1 MKYDMKKYIDY
12 LTKCMEKEKVKS
24 KCNDDDLRINYKL
37 MSTLMLGDYNTFKQR
52 AGDRLYMLGELKMQQ
67 AVALGHKSNVS
78 AYLYCQ
84 LKFCRDFFK
93 TKLED
98 FIALDDE
105 IKEYYIISNYVYRS
119 GVPIENGHM
128 FAICKDDTDYVA
140 YFEPLP
146 EETGFRNSYGEG
158 IPDVKEDNPIFEHV
172 LV

>member
-1 MKYDMKKYIDY
+1 
-12 LTKCMEKEKVKS
+12 ME
-24 KCNDDDLRINYKL
+24 NDCILIVDDEERMRKLIKDFLKQKNY
-37 MSTLMLGDYNTFKQR
+37 NIFKQR

-93 TKLED
+93 IKLED
-98 FIALDDE
+98 FITLGDE

-128 FAICKDDTDYVA
+128 FAICKDVTDYVA

>member
-1 MKYDMKKYIDY
+1 
-12 LTKCMEKEKVKS
+12 
-24 KCNDDDLRINYKL
+24 
-37 MSTLMLGDYNTFKQR
+37 
-52 AGDRLYMLGELKMQQ
+52 MQQ
-67 AVALGHKSNVS
+67 AVALGYKSNVS

-84 LKFCRDFFK
+84 LKFCKDFFES
-93 TKLED
+93 KLAD
-98 FIALDDE
+98 FAALDDE

-128 FAICKDDTDYVA
+128 FAICKDDTDYVT

-158 IPDVKEDNPIFEHV
+158 IPDAKEDNPIFEHV